1 MAFAEFKGHGAY
13 KFTLF
18 HVEQSAELDSDVE
31 LALFHVEQ
39 MPETVKSEVF
49 HVEQLSPGIKPREI
63 RYLVRREK

>member
-1 MAFAEFKGHGAY
+1 MAFDEFKGHGAY
-13 KFTLF
+13 KFALF
-18 HVEQSAELDSDVE
+18 HVEQSDELNSDVE

-49 HVEQLSPGIKPREI
+49 HVEQLFPGIKPREI